1 MVDPVLV
8 VYLAELLLLLAASGL
23 LLVTTVVYRVNLL
36 YAEAVALLALSF
48 FFVALGWL
56 LSGVFPV
63 DLGGAPAFVD
73 ALVLAAAAGYTAST
87 WYLARDFIGEGEDSF
102 AAAEPSE
109 EDVSGGF
116 EHAGK

>member
-8 VYLAELLLLLAASGL
+8 VYLAELLVLLAASGL
-23 LLVTTVVYRVNLL
+23 LLATTVLYRVNLL

-48 FFVALGWL
+48 FFVSLGWL
-56 LSGVFPV
+56 LSGIFPV

-87 WYLARDFIGEGEDSF
+87 WYLARDFIGEGADSS
-102 AAAEPSE
+102 AEVEPSDE
-109 EDVSGGF
+109 EVAGGF
-116 EHAGK
+116 EHAEK